1 MSKMRPHFSMIIF
14 YWAIMVAV
22 ESIVLLLILDNAFK
36 DIRILL
42 IGLLV
47 LMMQCFVF
55 MLVFCNLPYFV
66 IELGEASVTGPSQF
80 GFGWRKV
87 EIPYTEFSHIVNN
100 QLLSMFGFY
109 YIKSTQG
116 KIISVMG
123 FTEGQYKKLLE
134 TIAGKNKAA

>member
-1 MSKMRPHFSMIIF
+1 MTKMRPQFSMIIF
-14 YWAIMVAV
+14 YWAILAAI
-22 ESIVLLLILDNAFK
+22 ETIILLLILDNPFK

-42 IGLLV
+42 IGLFV

-66 IELGEASVTGPSQF
+66 IELGEASIKGPSLF
-80 GFGWRKV
+80 GLGWRKV
-87 EIPYTEFSHIVNN
+87 EIPYTEFSHIVTT

-116 KIISVMG
+116 KIISLMG
-123 FTEGQYKKLLE
+123 FTEDQYKKLLE
-134 TIAGKNKAA
+134 TIGSKK